1 MTEDY
6 YKILGVN
13 RAAGEIEIK
22 KAYRRLALKHH
33 PDRNPGN
40 RRSEERFKE
49 IAEAY
54 AVLINGRKRKEYD
67 RHRKQPFR
75 GDTPSDAGFKY
86 GPADFYRDFFHN
98 PSTADFFS
106 DLEKEFEAQGFRF
119 NEKFF
124 NELFSRRQDVF
135 FKGIYEATVSAER
148 PASRDRSPVGRF
160 ARRAEDRTTA
170 EPSKRFLKVTPGTI
184 RQRVTGITSRV
195 GRMVNGSTQAR
206 DLTYQVKISKQ
217 EALLGKQ
224 VRLSFNRGG
233 ETERMSIRI
242 PSGVKN
248 GAQMKLAGM
257 GLPGVGTEQPGDLYI
272 RVKIV

>member
-1 MTEDY
+1 MKEDC

-13 RAAGEIEIK
+13 KAAGEIEIK

-40 RRSEERFKE
+40 LSSEERFKE

-54 AVLINGRKRKEYD
+54 AILIDRRKREEYD
-67 RHRKQPFR
+67 QYRKNSFR
-75 GDTPSDAGFKY
+75 STAQSAPGFKY
-86 GPADFYRDFFHN
+86 ASEDFYRDIFHN

-106 DLEKEFEAQGFRF
+106 ELEKEFEAQGFRF

-135 FKGIYEATVSAER
+135 FKGIYDANVFEKR
-148 PASRDRSPVGRF
+148 PASRNMSPVERF
-160 ARRAEDRTTA
+160 ARRAEDSTA
-170 EPSKRFLKVTPGTI
+170 AAPSKRFLKVVPGTI
-184 RQRVTGITSRV
+184 RQRFTGITSRV
-195 GRMVNGSTQAR
+195 GRIVNGSTKGR
-206 DLTYQVKISKQ
+206 DLTYQVRISNQ
-217 EALLGKQ
+217 DALLGKQ
-224 VRLSFNRGG
+224 VRLTFSRGS

-248 GAQMKLAGM
+248 GAQLKLAGM
-257 GLPGVGTEQPGDLYI
+257 GLPGDGAEKPGDLYI